1 MAWMHT
7 PIFSSTC
14 AGEETA
20 CVERRQASRQTKDA
34 TRRFDWFDPFRRFES
49 NFLRFA
55 FRFPRLPDS
64 VGFVAP
70 ALWRWW
76 PLTGTRAAPTSR
88 SGRSRSAPSSRRW
101 EADRKSA
108 SVQTLVIDKHGNSK
122 RHIETLGCIA
132 ISSSIQQRP
141 MQPVK
146 QSLLLHLNQKM
157 PNVANFCPCFPN
169 GPINR
174 EKHHASSPASA
185 SRSNRIYAQYEMM
198 FRLQASKSNNWY
210 KQCFPAPRQ
219 QNGHFP
225 GAKDSFLGNHTAVL
239 SGTKERCA
247 LALRVPLGVE
257 IEFYL
262 LQY

>member
-1 MAWMHT
+1 MPGILILLLVWVYQRNKPRICLGGTTIYIYIYTEHALLVCKKRDSGSENGNPASMAWMHT

-157 PNVANFCPCFPN
+157 PN
-169 GPINR
+169 
-174 EKHHASSPASA
+174 
-185 SRSNRIYAQYEMM
+185 
-198 FRLQASKSNNWY
+198 
-210 KQCFPAPRQ
+210 
-219 QNGHFP
+219 
-225 GAKDSFLGNHTAVL
+225 
-239 SGTKERCA
+239 ERCQFLPMLPEQRA
-247 LALRVPLGVE
+247 DQ
-257 IEFYL
+257 
-262 LQY
+262 LQGKTS